1 MTGIFDHQTSI
12 NTQNDQ
18 CFFFVNIPMRAIL
31 MGNMALII
39 KVIEKRPSRSPSIS
53 LSVLGQEDQVSTN
66 KVYKGYSILP
76 ISKLFWI

>member
-1 MTGIFDHQTSI
+1 
-12 NTQNDQ
+12 
-18 CFFFVNIPMRAIL
+18 

-39 KVIEKRPSRSPSIS
+39 KVIEKRPSRNPSIS
-53 LSVLGQEDQVSTN
+53 LSVLGQEDQASTN